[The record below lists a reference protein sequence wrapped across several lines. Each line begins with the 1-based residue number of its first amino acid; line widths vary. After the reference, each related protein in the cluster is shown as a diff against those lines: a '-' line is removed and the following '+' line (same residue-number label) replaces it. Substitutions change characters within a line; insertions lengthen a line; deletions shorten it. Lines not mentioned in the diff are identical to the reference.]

1 VVQVDLGGGADG
13 AQRHGWPVVVEVAQ
27 GVGDLCGGDVAAVY
41 GSRYANF
48 RPATGPGGTGDAAGT
63 RDSRHAVEPDK
74 DEAEA
79 QGGTPNGE
87 EPYQMDPI

>member
-1 VVQVDLGGGADG
+1 M
-13 AQRHGWPVVVEVAQ
+13 
-27 GVGDLCGGDVAAVY
+27 
-41 GSRYANF
+41 SS
-48 RPATGPGGTGDAAGT
+48 ATRPGGTGDAAGT
-63 RDSRHAVEPDK
+63 RDSRHAVEPHK

>member
-1 VVQVDLGGGADG
+1 MVLQQNTSRCG
-13 AQRHGWPVVVEVAQ
+13 HGCGVAPRR
-27 GVGDLCGGDVAAVY
+27 L
-41 GSRYANF
+41 
-48 RPATGPGGTGDAAGT
+48 RP
-63 RDSRHAVEPDK
+63 HK